1 MDRDNALEKHLLSRS
16 YSSESNVEELLASRY
31 SLKGEQKYF
40 LLLVPTAGQTEAPQR
55 KEALANLEVS
65 GNNGK
70 LTQEAKQNTRRR
82 LRVYIKTTLA
92 NQKKLVKRIQA
103 YNRLNTKAIEANRK
117 EKKPFPTLKMIDHY
131 KIPKFEEFTQLNALW
146 QSYMQELLFPNG
158 NVASSATILQRLS
171 TADFNGCL
179 LTVISSKNQNVVGIR
194 GVVAWDTQ
202 HSFILCV
209 PRNQDSKEWNE
220 TSNSFSPT
228 EQVGGFKIIAKKGSL
243 FGFDVVLPGEND
255 ESIGFTIVGS
265 RFEIRPVD
273 RSGRKF
279 KNHKV
284 DDII

>member
-1 MDRDNALEKHLLSRS
+1 MDRDNALEKQLLSRS
-16 YSSESNVEELLASRY
+16 YSSESNVEQLLTSRY

-40 LLLVPTAGQTEAPQR
+40 LLLVPTGGTTTEAKPPLT
-55 KEALANLEVS
+55 ALEVG

-70 LTQEAKQNTRRR
+70 MSAEAKQATRKR

-92 NQKKLVKRIQA
+92 NQKKLVRRIQA
-103 YNRLNTKAIEANRK
+103 YNRQKAIK
-117 EKKPFPTLKMIDHY
+117 EKKPFPVIKMLDHY
-131 KIPKFEEFTQLNALW
+131 KIPKFEDFTALNTLW
-146 QSYMQELLFPNG
+146 QSYMQDLLFPNAT
-158 NVASSATILQRLS
+158 VPSSATILQRLS

-179 LTVISSKNQNVVGIR
+179 LTVVGSKNQNVVGTR

-209 PRNQDSKEWNE
+209 PRNEDSKEWNE
-220 TSNSFSPT
+220 DTHIFSPS

-243 FGFDVVLPGEND
+243 FAFDVTLPGDKD
-255 ESIGFTIVGS
+255 ECIGFTIVGS